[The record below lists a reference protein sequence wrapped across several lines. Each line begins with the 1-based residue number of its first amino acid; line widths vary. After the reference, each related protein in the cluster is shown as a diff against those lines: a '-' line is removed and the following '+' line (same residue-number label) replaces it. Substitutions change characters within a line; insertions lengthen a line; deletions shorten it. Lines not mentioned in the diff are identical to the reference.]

1 MFKGRLRWKEVLLGY
16 LVFVW
21 MFLFMVA
28 GGFIFSGSAS
38 AQQST
43 PLTVLQPNGGE
54 SWNAGN
60 RYVLKWQSPTNAYTF
75 ILQYSTDNKT
85 TWRNIKTVLANNTCN
100 NTGSYLDCKT
110 GWQIPAQDGR
120 KPQSFVRVIAR
131 NASNQTIGRDVS
143 DRAFVIEVLRVTS
156 PNGNETLRAGSNH
169 TITWE
174 TYALTKQIS
183 RVILQYST
191 DGGSSWKPIKT
202 FVGTNPGN
210 FTWTV
215 PNDPSTNCRVR
226 VVLRDTN
233 GTVIASDVSDR
244 PFTIIGSGSNPSFAI
259 SLYPDSLMVPQG
271 GSNTTTLIVTPQNGF
286 TGTITLSLVAGQ
298 DRVPE
303 GLTLSPQSVQVT
315 GSSRVSQI
323 LTLNASANTPTGT
336 YRLKVRG
343 ASGNLTREADL
354 TITVTSSSPSLV
366 MVLNHD
372 MGRCLPSPTFN
383 GTLEGTPT
391 APLRLQYALKPKGA
405 QDFGPWQDAGE
416 MQVSGNQAT
425 FTLSQPPYPV
435 GMESAPWQI
444 RIRVLMGDQPV
455 GLRSA
460 PNNPVVPFFQIT
472 SSCFRPVWLQRGFSW
487 PVAVVEMAYG
497 AGSLCFYTGENTLR
511 CLDAETGEE
520 RWRFSRPNFRMLDV
534 FVTEDGR
541 VLVAGLDYSTS
552 PFKALVLV
560 LGNQGSL
567 QATYD
572 LSVQLDLITAILLD
586 GNIIY
591 VGGVRWVDNGG
602 GSRCLFGRPGIYR
615 LRVAKYILTGSGAS
629 LEALYDPTPGE
640 IGELPPEQDGSVPC
654 EDNYSSVAAL
664 RLEGGKLYVAFSVGG
679 KVYKDFNDKLRI
691 EPGFPGVLRLN
702 AQGFSKDWVYTPWRP
717 ASGRISYWGGDGS
730 YYFNPPQRG
739 WFEGAIQYTADNFS
753 LGNRYLYFHSMAGCT
768 TGQCFSENGPVL
780 VNKETGALVNTDN
793 AILPK
798 NL

>member
-1 MFKGRLRWKEVLLGY
+1 MFKGWFRWKEVLLGC

-54 SWNAGN
+54 SWKAGN
-60 RYVLKWQSPTNAYTF
+60 RYVLKWQSPTNAYNF

-156 PNGNETLRAGSNH
+156 PNGGETLRAGSNH

-259 SLYPDSLMVPQG
+259 SLNPDSLMVPQG

-323 LTLNASANTPTGT
+323 LTLSASANTPAGT

-343 ASGNLTREADL
+343 ASGNLTQEADL
-354 TITVTSSSPSLV
+354 TVTVSP
-366 MVLNHD
+366 N
-372 MGRCLPSPTFN
+372 
-383 GTLEGTPT
+383 
-391 APLRLQYALKPKGA
+391 
-405 QDFGPWQDAGE
+405 
-416 MQVSGNQAT
+416 
-425 FTLSQPPYPV
+425 
-435 GMESAPWQI
+435 
-444 RIRVLMGDQPV
+444 
-455 GLRSA
+455 
-460 PNNPVVPFFQIT
+460 
-472 SSCFRPVWLQRGFSW
+472 
-487 PVAVVEMAYG
+487 
-497 AGSLCFYTGENTLR
+497 YTGPNYTGAIVYKVSSDGSVLVGGALVEGYRKPMVWRINPASLSPGFYWLGAIAQQSTV
-511 CLDAETGEE
+511 LDTGVPSTPYGNVLGVTADGQVACGYGSV
-520 RWRFSRPNFRMLDV
+520 RADASSGDRALAWDLTTNRPIHLPDHSAGGNVAYACAKSGSDV
-534 FVTEDGR
+534 YIVGR
-541 VLVAGLDYSTS
+541 VYPGFPRPTIWKNYTIWHQNTS
-552 PFKALVLV
+552 VWGIFHDITPDASKA
-560 LGNQGSL
+560 
-567 QATYD
+567 
-572 LSVQLDLITAILLD
+572 SVQL
-586 GNIIY
+586 
-591 VGGVRWVDNGG
+591 
-602 GSRCLFGRPGIYR
+602 
-615 LRVAKYILTGSGAS
+615 
-629 LEALYDPTPGE
+629 AL
-640 IGELPPEQDGSVPC
+640 
-654 EDNYSSVAAL
+654 
-664 RLEGGKLYVAFSVGG
+664 
-679 KVYKDFNDKLRI
+679 
-691 EPGFPGVLRLN
+691 PGVDLR
-702 AQGFSKDWVYTPWRP
+702 P
-717 ASGRISYWGGDGS
+717 
-730 YYFNPPQRG
+730 
-739 WFEGAIQYTADNFS
+739 E
-753 LGNRYLYFHSMAGCT
+753 
-768 TGQCFSENGPVL
+768 
-780 VNKETGALVNTDN
+780 
-793 AILPK
+793 
-798 NL
+798 